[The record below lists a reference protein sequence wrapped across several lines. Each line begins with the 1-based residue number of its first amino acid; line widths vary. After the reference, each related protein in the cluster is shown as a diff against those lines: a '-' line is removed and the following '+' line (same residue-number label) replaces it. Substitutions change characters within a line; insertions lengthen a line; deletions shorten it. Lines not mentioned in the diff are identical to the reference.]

1 MSLAHSTMMN
11 SITVGLMLLLAVV
24 VSGLAAR
31 LVPVTIPRP
40 LVQIALGAAIGL
52 VSHLRVQLDPE
63 IFFLLFLPPLLFLDG
78 WRIPTE
84 ELYEDRKTILGLAL
98 GLVVFTVFGAG
109 ALIHLMVPAMPLP
122 VAFALA
128 AVVSPTDPIAVSA
141 IAARVPIPRR
151 MMHILEG
158 ESLLND
164 ASGLVCLRFAIAATL
179 TGSFSLMEAGRTFL
193 WIAVGG
199 VAVGVG
205 ITWAVIRTRD
215 SIALRLGD
223 DAGSQILTSLLIP
236 FAAYLAAER
245 IHCSGILAAVSAGMT
260 MSAFSTTERTLSSTR
275 VRGTA
280 VWDMV
285 QFGAN
290 GVIFVLLGEQLPA
303 IIVDAVASMQ
313 STTGR
318 GPWWLVV
325 YVLAITIGLALL
337 RFGWVWVTMRL
348 SLFAALRRQEGGKGP
363 ELRLI
368 SAFSVAGVRG
378 AVTLAGVLTL
388 PLTMTDGSPFPARSL
403 AIFLAAGVIVLSLVV
418 ASLGLP
424 AILKTIKLPAP
435 ERREREDARRARPAA
450 AEAAIAAIQQAVHT
464 HSADDPDGDATIA
477 VAGNIIES
485 YRSRIAR
492 ESQDGIAAQQ
502 AQEARAAERRLQV
515 LALHAERG
523 EIFRRIQNRELG
535 SDPGRALVRD
545 LDLLEAR
552 YRLPVSSVGE

>member
-1 MSLAHSTMMN
+1 MPHGCAIPRHRRLYDMN
-11 SITVGLMLLLAVV
+11 SITVALMLLLAVV

-31 LVPVTIPRP
+31 LVPATVPRP

-98 GLVVFTVFGAG
+98 GLVVFTVFGVG
-109 ALIHLMVPAMPLP
+109 FLVHLMVPAMPLP
-122 VAFALA
+122 VAFAFA

-179 TGSFSLMEAGRTFL
+179 TGSFSLMDAGRSFL
-193 WIAVGG
+193 WISLGG

-205 ITWAVIRTRD
+205 ITWIVIRTRD
-215 SIALRLGD
+215 SMSLRLGD
-223 DAGSQILTSLLIP
+223 DPGSQILTSLLIP

-245 IHCSGILAAVSAGMT
+245 IHCSGILAAVAAGLT
-260 MSAFSTTERTLSSTR
+260 MSAFATTDRTLSSTR

-303 IIVDAVASMQ
+303 IITGAVESMHG
-313 STTGR
+313 TTGR

-325 YVLAITIGLALL
+325 YVLAITAGLGLL
-337 RFGWVWVTMRL
+337 RFVWVWLTMQL
-348 SLFAALRRQEGGKGP
+348 SLFGALGRQAGSRAQ

-403 AIFLAAGVIVLSLVV
+403 AIFLAAGVIVLSLIV

-424 AILKTIKLPAP
+424 AILPAIALPMQ
-435 ERREREDARRARPAA
+435 ERRGREEIRRARTAA
-450 AEAAIAAIQQAVHT
+450 AESAIAAVQQAVHA
-464 HSADDPDGDATIA
+464 HSANDPDGDATIA
-477 VAGNIIES
+477 VAGNIIDS

-492 ESQDGIAAQQ
+492 ESQDGLAAQQ

-515 LALHAERG
+515 VALRAERA

-535 SDPGRALVRD
+535 SDAGRTLVRD

-552 YRLPVSSVGE
+552 YRT